1 MVLSMKLNNPKPKRI
16 YNDNEHQLQVTCKR
30 WFDLQYKNLSRLLF
44 AVPNGHLRNVRIAI
58 KLKAEGVVA
67 RVSDMILLVPNKHYH
82 ALLLEFKTNKGRQT
96 SEQIKF
102 ETLATQFNYKYVII
116 KDLKTFIDVINDYLS
131 NFEI

>member
-67 RVSDMILLVPNKHYH
+67 GVSDMILLVPNKHYH
-82 ALLLEFKTNKGRQT
+82 ALLLEFMTN
-96 SEQIKF
+96 
-102 ETLATQFNYKYVII
+102 
-116 KDLKTFIDVINDYLS
+116 
-131 NFEI
+131 